1 VALSLGESKDPA
13 AVAALWTFARASGN
27 QPFLVDAVVNSMTG
41 REDQLI
47 AAAVAEGNNPGP
59 TAASAVTLATTAVL
73 RSNDN
78 RRDDAL
84 LNSALAAS
92 APTWVK
98 TATLDGLDS
107 LMPPAGGGRGGRGG
121 AGGGGGGAGGRG
133 GPSGGRGGQQA
144 SVMLPGEP
152 TALITLAADSA
163 NPLANRATNL
173 LGRLRWPGKA
183 GMVTETVV
191 ALSADQQRLFEI
203 GREHYALLCAACHL
217 PTGQG
222 QAGVAA
228 TLVGA
233 RWTTGDD
240 RVLARLVL
248 EGKLRE
254 NLLMPPMR
262 EIFDDQTLAGILTY
276 IRRSWGNN
284 SSPVSPTVVTE
295 ARAAAGNSQQ
305 PLTESELEKLL
316 QDLPARTTSN

>member
-1 VALSLGESKDPA
+1 MYDELERA
-13 AVAALWTFARASGN
+13 AALRA
-27 QPFLVDAVVNSMTG
+27 FVRL
-41 REDQLI
+41 
-47 AAAVAEGNNPGP
+47 
-59 TAASAVTLATTAVL
+59 L
-73 RSNDN
+73 RQ
-78 RRDDAL
+78 RY
-84 LNSALAAS
+84 
-92 APTWVK
+92 
-98 TATLDGLDS
+98 G
-107 LMPPAGGGRGGRGG
+107 
-121 AGGGGGGAGGRG
+121 
-133 GPSGGRGGQQA
+133 GGRGGQQA
-144 SVMLPGEP
+144 GVMLPGEP
-152 TALITLAADSA
+152 TALMTLAADSA

-248 EGKLRE
+248 EGKLRD

-284 SSPVSPTVVTE
+284 SSPVSPAVVTE

-305 PLTESELEKLL
+305 PLTEAELEKLL